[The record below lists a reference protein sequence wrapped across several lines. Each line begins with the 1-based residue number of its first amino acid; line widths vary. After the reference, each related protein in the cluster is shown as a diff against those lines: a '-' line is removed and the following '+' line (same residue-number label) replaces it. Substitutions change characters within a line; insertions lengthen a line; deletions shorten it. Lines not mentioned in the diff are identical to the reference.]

1 MASIIKH
8 KRSSTPGKR
17 PTTSDLALGEIA
29 INTHDGKMFFKRDAD
44 GSLSIVEV
52 GLDQSAAGVYYVSKS
67 GSDTASGTTLAA
79 AWATL
84 EHAVQNVPR
93 GSTIYLKT
101 GDYTIE
107 NPIVI
112 PEDVAV
118 IGDNLRTTIIR
129 PANKTTDI
137 LYVSNGC
144 YVHDITF
151 KDHESPAAAVAF
163 NPDASAGPISTSPY
177 IQNCTSMTTTGTG
190 VRIDGSDATGT
201 KSMVVDAFTQYNQG
215 GIGIHILNSGYAQLV
230 SVFTICCDYS
240 VLCESGGYCS
250 ITNSN
255 SSFGNY
261 GLKADGVGPL
271 IQDAELVEQLDTNQ
285 FKIKGLVKKIPIG
298 SAISINGSNTYFTV
312 ATTTDLSVGTA
323 ETTAPTF
330 TNEDANLQTARSLIL
345 GIKSKVQIDTI
356 DFINETYPNF
366 DYNAFKCTRDLGYI
380 IDAVADDMVL
390 GTNYRSVTAG
400 NAYQRGTANVVISEQ
415 KTETIA
421 AINFARDEIVSLI
434 ASEVAANTVNENFG
448 IVTSII
454 SEGTSAAPVIVFP
467 DPTGVDANVSNAA
480 NNLQLNRDFLIAQTI
495 GFISFNSP
503 GLTYDE
509 TKCRRDVGYI
519 IDAITY
525 DILYG
530 GNSQTIVAA
539 EAYWNGGVFQ
549 LSATEKTAT
558 VQAYQQLKSD
568 SASIVRNFPVSPYTG
583 EEFQVTSGTAATASE
598 ATTVESLFDILINL
612 INDAFTATITTEED
626 AETSTT
632 YSVGATFEFFQYS
645 LISASGHTFEWVGS
659 GTNINT
665 ALPSQGGVPIADNQV
680 VETNGGQVYY
690 TSTDEKGDF
699 SIGRDLVI
707 DRNTGTI
714 TGNTFDRS
722 LFAVLTPYIL
732 ALEG

>member
-1 MASIIKH
+1 
-8 KRSSTPGKR
+8 
-17 PTTSDLALGEIA
+17 
-29 INTHDGKMFFKRDAD
+29 
-44 GSLSIVEV
+44 
-52 GLDQSAAGVYYVSKS
+52 
-67 GSDTASGTTLAA
+67 
-79 AWATL
+79 
-84 EHAVQNVPR
+84 
-93 GSTIYLKT
+93 
-101 GDYTIE
+101 
-107 NPIVI
+107 
-112 PEDVAV
+112 
-118 IGDNLRTTIIR
+118 
-129 PANKTTDI
+129 
-137 LYVSNGC
+137 
-144 YVHDITF
+144 
-151 KDHESPAAAVAF
+151 
-163 NPDASAGPISTSPY
+163 
-177 IQNCTSMTTTGTG
+177 
-190 VRIDGSDATGT
+190 
-201 KSMVVDAFTQYNQG
+201 MVVDAFTQYNQG

-230 SVFTICCDYS
+230 SVFTICCDVS
-240 VLCESGGYCS
+240 IFCESGGYCS

-255 SSFGNY
+255 TSFGNY

-271 IQDAELVEQLDTNQ
+271 IQDATLVEQLDTNQ

-298 SAISINGSNTYFTV
+298 SAISINGSNTFFTV
-312 ATTTDLSVGTA
+312 ATTTDLSVGAATK
-323 ETTAPTF
+323 TDPTF
-330 TNEDANLQTARSLIL
+330 TNEDANLRTARSLIL

-400 NAYQRGTANVVISEQ
+400 NAYQRGTANVVISDQ
-415 KTETIA
+415 KVETIA
-421 AINFARDEIVSLI
+421 AINFARDQIVSLI
-434 ASEVAANTVNENFG
+434 ASEAAANTVSENFG
-448 IVTSII
+448 IVTDII
-454 SEGTSAAPVIVFP
+454 SEGTSAGPAIIFP
-467 DPTGVDANVSNAA
+467 DPTGVDPNVSSAA
-480 NNLQLNRDFLIAQTI
+480 ENLQLNRDFLIAQTI

-503 GLTYDE
+503 EIVYDE
-509 TKCRRDVGYI
+509 AKCRRDVGYI

-525 DILYG
+525 DVLYG

-549 LSATEKTAT
+549 LSASEKTAT
-558 VQAYQQLKSD
+558 VQAYQQLRND
-568 SASIVRNFPVSPYTG
+568 SADVVRNFPVSPYTG
-583 EEFQVTSGTAATASE
+583 EEAQVVGETAATAAE
-598 ATTVESLFDILINL
+598 ATTVRSLFDILINL

-626 AETSTT
+626 TETSVA
-632 YSVGATFEFFQYS
+632 YSAGATFEFFQYS

-665 ALPSQGGVPIADNQV
+665 ALPSQGGVPIAENQV